1 LARWSGFFYP
11 SGGFCAT
18 HFPLFQLSEYPAGG
32 ISYRQAGGQGQFVHA
47 NADRI
52 LIVPKKTPVR
62 DILYIWGGR
71 EIVPETGGLLGDAEK
86 LLGDLRKTLGTADAL
101 LKAEKRK
108 ADLEAEQIELR
119 LRQHANEIGQKVL
132 DILGEGVPEGAN
144 AKRVLQLLTLRSL
157 LLNAKTVKEPGR
169 GIKEVA
175 EVLGEQVVPL
185 KDVKVE
191 I

>member
-1 LARWSGFFYP
+1 M
-11 SGGFCAT
+11 
-18 HFPLFQLSEYPAGG
+18 AG
-32 ISYRQAGGQGQFVHA
+32 S
-47 NADRI
+47 DK
-52 LIVPKKTPVR
+52 LI
-62 DILYIWGGR
+62 
-71 EIVPETGGLLGDAEK
+71 GDAEK
-86 LLGDLRKTLGTADAL
+86 LLGELRKTLGTADAL